1 MSTSLFDLTDKHILL
16 IGATGILGRQYVRYL
31 RQQGVRLHIADI
43 SLEQCE
49 ALIEEDGHDLP
60 GSCNAYHV
68 DLLEEGSLEELYK
81 RVLEKAGR
89 LHAVV
94 NNSQVKPKGFY
105 DSFERFSRSSMR
117 ATLEGNTIGF
127 AESCRL
133 ACSHFLEN
141 DGGVIV
147 NVASIYGIVAA
158 DQRIYDGVTNPYSE
172 TEPFSSPVGYAVSK
186 AGVVQLTRYL
196 ASYYRSSGIR
206 VNTLT
211 PGGVYDDHDDTFNSA
226 YSARTLMGR
235 MADRTEYNGA
245 MHFLLSQASSY
256 MTGANLVVDGGWTAT

>member
-1 MSTSLFDLTDKHILL
+1 MSNSLFDLTDKHILL

-31 RQQGVRLHIADI
+31 RRQGVRLHIADI
-43 SLEQCE
+43 NVEQCE
-49 ALIEEDGHDLP
+49 VLIKEDGPDIP
-60 GSCNAYHV
+60 GSCHAYHV
-68 DLLEEGSLEELYK
+68 DLLKEGSLELLYK
-81 RVLEKAGR
+81 RVLENAGR
-89 LHAVV
+89 LHGVI
-94 NNSQVKPKGFY
+94 NNSQVKPEGFY
-105 DSFERFSRSSMR
+105 DSFERFTRSSMR

-133 ACSHFLEN
+133 ACSHFLDH

-147 NVASIYGIVAA
+147 NVASIYGLVGA
-158 DQRIYDGVTNPYSE
+158 DQRIYDGVKNPYSDL
-172 TEPFSSPVGYAVSK
+172 EPFGSPVGYAVSK

-196 ASYYRSSGIR
+196 ASYYRNSGIR

-211 PGGVYDDHDDTFNSA
+211 PGGVFDNHDDVFNSNYA
-226 YSARTLMGR
+226 ARTLIGR

-245 MHFLLSQASSY
+245 IHFLLSQASSY